1 MTQLSPSILKNEGVP
16 VYRTVQKCG
25 EFVLTFP
32 RAYHSGFNCGFNC
45 AEAVNVAPVDWLPH
59 GQTAVELYSKQH
71 RKTSV
76 SHDKLLLGAANRA
89 VKALSDVLLL
99 ENNDLDNL
107 RWKSLCGKEMLLP
120 MALKV
125 NFYPAALAS
134 YL

>member
-1 MTQLSPSILKNEGVP
+1 M
-16 VYRTVQKCG
+16 YRTVQKCG

-89 VKALSDVLLL
+89 VKSLSDVLLL

-107 RWKSLCGKEMLLP
+107 RWKSLCGKEMVLS

-125 NFYPAALAS
+125 NFYPTAPAS